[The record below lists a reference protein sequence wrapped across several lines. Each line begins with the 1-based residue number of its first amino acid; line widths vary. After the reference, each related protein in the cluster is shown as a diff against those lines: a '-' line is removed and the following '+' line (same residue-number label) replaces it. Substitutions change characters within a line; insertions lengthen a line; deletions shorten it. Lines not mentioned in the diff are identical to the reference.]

1 MAQDSEKRFHQI
13 MEKLFT
19 PSKSQFPSSSTSSS
33 VEQQSRGKKRSNP
46 SSALALVE
54 PKTVLATIDR
64 SSSALKVPAGTSS
77 PSGLCRP
84 WDRGDLMRRLATFKS
99 MTWFAKP
106 QVISAVNC
114 ARRGWVNVD
123 TDTIACESCG
133 AHLYFS
139 APSSWSKQ
147 QVEKAASVFSLK
159 LDSGHKLLCP
169 WIENSCEETL
179 SEFPSMSPQDL
190 VDRHEERS
198 EALLQFSSLPIIS
211 PSVIEYMRS
220 SDLEEFLKRPIAPAR
235 GDTTAEGSQT
245 ESLIN
250 HVGATPAQL
259 FYQAQKLI
267 SLCGWEPR
275 ALPYIVDCKEK
286 SGEIADATET
296 IDLLPETATRELL
309 SSSNTIPNPNGI
321 SGNSETPTV
330 PDTLNSDPSSVVL
343 DCKLCGACV
352 GLWVFSTVPRPLEL
366 CRITGDTEVNTE
378 ISSSVGNLQN
388 QTSGLKFT
396 IAGGPPATKQNF
408 KATISLPIIG
418 RNLRSRFASY
428 SRDRDR
434 GSASPILVQQS
445 LTEENNGG
453 VSENSD
459 QLMINMGENVNEGR
473 NESDIDNDTTPQTK
487 DRQLMIVRSALPE
500 SNKQKDLTAACA
512 KLCLL
517 KPIFLGEDTGASST
531 SNKQME
537 FDPIKQHRHFCPWI
551 WSTGR
556 RGPGWRQTL
565 SALQRQK
572 GSCQTPPSPS
582 SVFKVDDPLTSVR
595 NLFKSPSPKK
605 RKLIRES
612 SN

>member
-13 MEKLFT
+13 MNKLFT
-19 PSKSQFPSSSTSSS
+19 PSKSPLPSSPSSTSSP
-33 VEQQSRGKKRSNP
+33 VEQQSRGKKRPNP

-54 PKTVLATIDR
+54 PKTGLATTIDR
-64 SSSALKVPAGTSS
+64 SLKVPATGTSQ
-77 PSGLCRP
+77 SGLCRP
-84 WDRGDLMRRLATFKS
+84 WDRGDLMRRLASFKS

-106 QVISAVNC
+106 QVISALNC
-114 ARRGWVNVD
+114 ARRGWVNAD
-123 TDTIACESCG
+123 TDTISCESCG

-139 APSSWSKQ
+139 APASWSKQ

-159 LDSGHKLLCP
+159 LDNGHKLLCP

-179 SEFPSMSPQDL
+179 SEFPSMTPQDL

-198 EALLQFSSLPIIS
+198 EALLQLLALPVIS
-211 PSVIEYMRS
+211 PSAIDYMKS
-220 SDLEEFLKRPIAPAR
+220 SDLEEYLRRHIAS
-235 GDTTAEGSQT
+235 GDTTAECSQT

-250 HVGATPAQL
+250 HVGASPAQL

-275 ALPYIVDCKEK
+275 ALPYIVDCKDK
-286 SGEIADATET
+286 SGEASKGTDT

-309 SSSNTIPNPNGI
+309 SSSSSTSNPNGV
-321 SGNSETPTV
+321 SENSENPVV

-366 CRITGDTEVNTE
+366 CRVTGDTEVNTE
-378 ISSSVGNLQN
+378 KNSRDGTLQR
-388 QTSGLKFT
+388 QTSSLQFT

-408 KATISLPIIG
+408 KATISLPIVG

-428 SRDRDR
+428 SRDRDH
-434 GSASPILVQQS
+434 GTDNSIQDQQCR
-445 LTEENNGG
+445 TPERNGG
-453 VSENSD
+453 VIENSD
-459 QLMINMGENVNEGR
+459 QDMIDVGEKADGGR
-473 NESDIDNDTTPQTK
+473 NASDLDSNTTPQTK
-487 DRQLMIVRSALPE
+487 DKQLMVVTSSLPE
-500 SNKQKDLTAACA
+500 NYKPKDS
-512 KLCLL
+512 
-517 KPIFLGEDTGASST
+517 IGDTGK

-537 FDPIKQHRHFCPWI
+537 FDPINQHRHFCPWI

-582 SVFKVDDPLTSVR
+582 SIFKVDDPLTSVR

-605 RKLIRES
+605 ARLNRGS

>member
-1 MAQDSEKRFHQI
+1 MAQESEKRFHQI
-13 MEKLFT
+13 MDNLFT
-19 PSKSQFPSSSTSSS
+19 PSKSQPPSSSSTSLT
-33 VEQQSRGKKRSNP
+33 VEQQSRGKKRPNP
-46 SSALALVE
+46 CSVLALVE
-54 PKTVLATIDR
+54 PKTGLASIDR
-64 SSSALKVPAGTSS
+64 SS
-77 PSGLCRP
+77 SGLCRP

-114 ARRGWVNVD
+114 ARRGWVNSD

-147 QVEKAASVFSLK
+147 QVEKGASVLSLK
-159 LDSGHKLLCP
+159 LDNGHKLLCP
-169 WIENSCEETL
+169 WIDNSCEETL
-179 SEFPSMSPQDL
+179 SQFPSMTPQDL

-198 EALLQFSSLPIIS
+198 EALLQLSSLPIIS
-211 PSVIEYMRS
+211 PSAIEYMRS
-220 SDLEEFLKRPIAPAR
+220 SDLEEFLNRPIAPAC
-235 GDTTAEGSQT
+235 GDTSAELSQSQ
-245 ESLIN
+245 SLIN
-250 HVGATPAQL
+250 HVGASPAQL

-275 ALPYIVDCKEK
+275 ALPYIVDCKDK
-286 SGEIADATET
+286 SGESARGTDI

-309 SSSNTIPNPNGI
+309 NLSNSTPDPNDI
-321 SGNSETPTV
+321 SGNSENPTLS
-330 PDTLNSDPSSVVL
+330 DTLNSDPSSVVL

-366 CRITGDTEVNTE
+366 CRVTGDTEVNTE
-378 ISSSVGNLQN
+378 KNLRGGTLQT
-388 QTSGLKFT
+388 QTSSLKFT

-428 SRDRDR
+428 SRDHDHETV
-434 GSASPILVQQS
+434 SSIQDQQC
-445 LTEENNGG
+445 EIAENNGS
-453 VSENSD
+453 VTETSH
-459 QLMINMGENVNEGR
+459 QAMVVIGEKVNGGS
-473 NESDIDNDTTPQTK
+473 NTSDIDSDTTPQTK
-487 DRQLMIVRSALPE
+487 DKQVMVVRSNLPE
-500 SNKQKDLTAACA
+500 NNKRKD
-512 KLCLL
+512 
-517 KPIFLGEDTGASST
+517 SSAGT

-551 WSTGR
+551 WSTGKR
-556 RGPGWRQTL
+556 SPGWRQTL
-565 SALQRQK
+565 SALQRHK

-582 SVFKVDDPLTSVR
+582 SLFKVDDPLTSVR

-605 RKLIRES
+605 QKLNRGS
-612 SN
+612 SS

>member
-13 MEKLFT
+13 MDKLFT
-19 PSKSQFPSSSTSSS
+19 PSKSQLPSSSTSSPL
-33 VEQQSRGKKRSNP
+33 EQQSRGKKRPNP

-54 PKTVLATIDR
+54 PKTVVASIDR
-64 SSSALKVPAGTSS
+64 SSALKVSAKSS

-114 ARRGWVNVD
+114 ARRGWVNAD

-133 AHLYFS
+133 AHLYFA
-139 APSSWSKQ
+139 APASWSKQ

-159 LDSGHKLLCP
+159 LDGGHKLLCP

-179 SEFPSMSPQDL
+179 SEFPLMTPQDL

-198 EALLQFSSLPIIS
+198 EALLQLLALPVIS
-211 PSVIEYMRS
+211 PSAIEYMRS
-220 SDLEEFLKRPIAPAR
+220 SDLEEFLKRPIASASR
-235 GDTTAEGSQT
+235 HTECSQT

-250 HVGATPAQL
+250 HVGSSPAQL

-275 ALPYIVDCKEK
+275 ALPYIVDCKDK
-286 SGEIADATET
+286 SGETAKVTDT

-309 SSSNTIPNPNGI
+309 SPNPNGSPGI
-321 SGNSETPTV
+321 TENSTL

-366 CRITGDTEVNTE
+366 CRLTGDTEVNTE
-378 ISSSVGNLQN
+378 RQSSGGALLNR
-388 QTSGLKFT
+388 TSILKFT

-408 KATISLPIIG
+408 KATISVPIIG

-428 SRDRDR
+428 SRHQETLSSIQD
-434 GSASPILVQQS
+434 QQY
-445 LTEENNGG
+445 TTAENNG
-453 VSENSD
+453 VVTENSD
-459 QLMINMGENVNEGR
+459 QAMIDIGEKADGER
-473 NESDIDNDTTPQTK
+473 NTTDLDSPSTPQSKDKQLMVVVSSNPPENNKTK
-487 DRQLMIVRSALPE
+487 D
-500 SNKQKDLTAACA
+500 
-512 KLCLL
+512 
-517 KPIFLGEDTGASST
+517 ST
-531 SNKQME
+531 PGKSGNSNKQME

-565 SALQRQK
+565 SALQRSK

-595 NLFKSPSPKK
+595 NLFKSPTPKK
-605 RKLIRES
+605 RKPNSGS
-612 SN
+612 SS

>member
-13 MEKLFT
+13 MDKLFT
-19 PSKSQFPSSSTSSS
+19 PSKSQLPSSSTSSS
-33 VEQQSRGKKRSNP
+33 VEQQSRGKKRPNP

-64 SSSALKVPAGTSS
+64 SSALKVPAGTS

-114 ARRGWVNVD
+114 ARRGWVND
-123 TDTIACESCG
+123 DADSIACESCG

-179 SEFPSMSPQDL
+179 SEFPSMTPQDL

-198 EALLQFSSLPIIS
+198 EALLQLLALPVIS
-211 PSVIEYMRS
+211 PSAIEYMRS
-220 SDLEEFLKRPIAPAR
+220 SDLEEFLKRPIAPASS
-235 GDTTAEGSQT
+235 DTAAESSQT

-250 HVGATPAQL
+250 HVGASPAQL

-275 ALPYIVDCKEK
+275 ALPYIVDCKDK
-286 SGEIADATET
+286 SSETARGIDT

-309 SSSNTIPNPNGI
+309 SISDSTPIPDGV
-321 SGNSETPTV
+321 SGNNENPTL

-366 CRITGDTEVNTE
+366 CRVTGDTEISTE
-378 ISSSVGNLQN
+378 KHPRGGTLQN
-388 QTSGLKFT
+388 QPSSLKFT

-428 SRDRDR
+428 SRDHDH
-434 GSASPILVQQS
+434 GDVSSIQDQQS
-445 LTEENNGG
+445 KTAENNGD
-453 VSENSD
+453 VTQNSD
-459 QLMINMGENVNEGR
+459 QVMNDIGEKADGGR
-473 NESDIDNDTTPQTK
+473 NSADIESDIALQNKDKQMMVERSNLPDNNKPK
-487 DRQLMIVRSALPE
+487 DS
-500 SNKQKDLTAACA
+500 TAG
-512 KLCLL
+512 K
-517 KPIFLGEDTGASST
+517 SVT

-565 SALQRQK
+565 SALQRHK
-572 GSCQTPPSPS
+572 GSCQTPPTPS
-582 SVFKVDDPLTSVR
+582 SLFKVDDPLTSVR

-605 RKLIRES
+605 RKLNGGS
-612 SN
+612 SS

>member
-1 MAQDSEKRFHQI
+1 MAQDSEKRFHEI
-13 MEKLFT
+13 MDKLFT
-19 PSKSQFPSSSTSSS
+19 PSKSPLPSSSSSTSSP
-33 VEQQSRGKKRSNP
+33 VEQQSRGKKRPNP

-54 PKTVLATIDR
+54 PKTALATIDR
-64 SSSALKVPAGTSS
+64 SLKVSASQ
-77 PSGLCRP
+77 SGLCRP
-84 WDRGDLMRRLATFKS
+84 WDRGDLMRRLASFKS

-106 QVISAVNC
+106 QVISALNC
-114 ARRGWVNVD
+114 ARRGWVNDD
-123 TDTIACESCG
+123 TDTISCESCG

-139 APSSWSKQ
+139 APASWSKQ

-159 LDSGHKLLCP
+159 LDNGHKLLCP

-179 SEFPSMSPQDL
+179 PEFPSMTPQDL
-190 VDRHEERS
+190 VERHGERS
-198 EALLQFSSLPIIS
+198 EVLLQLLALPVIS
-211 PSVIEYMRS
+211 PSAIDYMKS
-220 SDLEEFLKRPIAPAR
+220 SDLEEYLKRHIAPAS
-235 GDTTAEGSQT
+235 GDTAAECSQT

-250 HVGATPAQL
+250 HVGASPAQL

-275 ALPYIVDCKEK
+275 ALPYIVDCKDK
-286 SGEIADATET
+286 SGEAAKGTDT

-309 SSSNTIPNPNGI
+309 SSSNATSNPNGV
-321 SGNSETPTV
+321 SENSENPV
-330 PDTLNSDPSSVVL
+330 LSGTLNSDPSSVVL

-366 CRITGDTEVNTE
+366 CRVTGDTEVNTE
-378 ISSSVGNLQN
+378 KNSRDGTLQR
-388 QTSGLKFT
+388 QTSSLQFT

-408 KATISLPIIG
+408 KATISLPIVG

-428 SRDRDR
+428 SRDRDHGTDSSIQDQLCKTPER
-434 GSASPILVQQS
+434 
-445 LTEENNGG
+445 NGG
-453 VSENSD
+453 GKENSD
-459 QLMINMGENVNEGR
+459 HDMIDVGEKVDGGR
-473 NESDIDNDTTPQTK
+473 NASDLDSNTAPQTK
-487 DRQLMIVRSALPE
+487 DKQLTVVTSNLPE
-500 SNKQKDLTAACA
+500 NNKQKDSTGERGSTVL
-512 KLCLL
+512 KHMFLCEETC
-517 KPIFLGEDTGASST
+517 K

-572 GSCQTPPSPS
+572 GSCQTPPPPS
-582 SVFKVDDPLTSVR
+582 SIFKVDDPLTSVR

-605 RKLIRES
+605 ARLNRES
-612 SN
+612 SS

>member
-1 MAQDSEKRFHQI
+1 MAQNSEKRFHQI

-19 PSKSQFPSSSTSSS
+19 PSKPNLPSSSSSSSTSLSIG
-33 VEQQSRGKKRSNP
+33 EELRGKKRSNP
-46 SSALALVE
+46 SSSSLSLVE
-54 PKTVLATIDR
+54 PKRVIAAIDR
-64 SSSALKVPAGTSS
+64 SYEMKVVATGRHC
-77 PSGLCRP
+77 GICRP
-84 WDRGDLMRRLATFKS
+84 WDRGDLMIRLSTFKS

-114 ARRGWVNVD
+114 ATRGWVNVE

-133 AHLYFS
+133 TRLYFA

-169 WIENSCEETL
+169 WKENSCEDTL
-179 SEFPSMSPQDL
+179 SEFPLMTPQDL
-190 VDRHEERS
+190 VDRHEERE
-198 EALLQFSSLPIIS
+198 EALLQLLALPVIS
-211 PSVIEYMRS
+211 PSSIDYMRS
-220 SDLEEFLKRPIAPAR
+220 SDLEEFLKRPVAPAL
-235 GDTTAEGSQT
+235 GGTAASCSQT
-245 ESLIN
+245 ESLIS
-250 HVGATPAQL
+250 HVGASPPQL

-275 ALPYIVDCKEK
+275 ALPYIVDCKDK
-286 SGEIADATET
+286 SGETAKGTDT

-309 SSSNTIPNPNGI
+309 NSSNSTPGPYGV
-321 SGNSETPTV
+321 SGNSENTTLAG
-330 PDTLNSDPSSVVL
+330 TLNSDPSSVVL

-366 CRITGDTEVNTE
+366 CRVTGDTEVTK
-378 ISSSVGNLQN
+378 GKLQK
-388 QTSGLKFT
+388 QTSSLKFT

-428 SRDRDR
+428 SRD
-434 GSASPILVQQS
+434 QQCE
-445 LTEENNGG
+445 TGENNGV
-453 VSENSD
+453 VSETSD
-459 QLMINMGENVNEGR
+459 QAMTDIGEKADGGVNTF
-473 NESDIDNDTTPQTK
+473 DLTPQSK
-487 DRQLMIVRSALPE
+487 DKQSMLERSNLHE
-500 SNKQKDLTAACA
+500 LKDAAA
-512 KLCLL
+512 GKSATL
-517 KPIFLGEDTGASST
+517 
-531 SNKQME
+531 NKQME

-551 WSTGR
+551 RSTGK

-565 SALQRQK
+565 SALQRST
-572 GSCQTPPSPS
+572 GSHQTPPSPS

-605 RKLIRES
+605 RKLNSGS
-612 SN
+612 SS

>member
-13 MEKLFT
+13 MNKLFT
-19 PSKSQFPSSSTSSS
+19 PSKSPLPSSPSSTSSP
-33 VEQQSRGKKRSNP
+33 VEQQSRGKKRPNP

-54 PKTVLATIDR
+54 PKTALATTIDR
-64 SSSALKVPAGTSS
+64 SLKAPATGTSQ
-77 PSGLCRP
+77 SGLCRP
-84 WDRGDLMRRLATFKS
+84 WDRGDLMRRLASFKS

-106 QVISAVNC
+106 QVISALNC
-114 ARRGWVNVD
+114 ARRGWVNDD
-123 TDTIACESCG
+123 TDTISCESCG

-139 APSSWSKQ
+139 APASWSKQ

-159 LDSGHKLLCP
+159 LDNGHKLLCP

-179 SEFPSMSPQDL
+179 SEFPSMTPQDL
-190 VDRHEERS
+190 VERHEERS
-198 EALLQFSSLPIIS
+198 EALLQLLALPVIS
-211 PSVIEYMRS
+211 PSAIDYMKS
-220 SDLEEFLKRPIAPAR
+220 SDLEEYLKRHIAA
-235 GDTTAEGSQT
+235 GDTTAECSQT

-250 HVGATPAQL
+250 HVGASPAQL

-275 ALPYIVDCKEK
+275 ALPYIVDCKDK
-286 SGEIADATET
+286 SGEASKGTDT

-309 SSSNTIPNPNGI
+309 SSSSSTSNPNGV
-321 SGNSETPTV
+321 SENSENPVV

-366 CRITGDTEVNTE
+366 CRVTGDTEVNTE
-378 ISSSVGNLQN
+378 KNSRDDTLQR
-388 QTSGLKFT
+388 QTSSLQFT

-408 KATISLPIIG
+408 KATISLPIVG

-428 SRDRDR
+428 SRDRDH
-434 GSASPILVQQS
+434 GTDNSIQDQQCR
-445 LTEENNGG
+445 TPERNGG
-453 VSENSD
+453 GIENSD
-459 QLMINMGENVNEGR
+459 QDMIDVGEKADGGR
-473 NESDIDNDTTPQTK
+473 NASDLVSNTTPQTK
-487 DRQLMIVRSALPE
+487 DKQLMVVTSSLPE
-500 SNKQKDLTAACA
+500 NYKPKDST
-512 KLCLL
+512 
-517 KPIFLGEDTGASST
+517 GDTGK

-537 FDPIKQHRHFCPWI
+537 FDPINQHRHFCPWI

-572 GSCQTPPSPS
+572 GSCQTPPAPS
-582 SVFKVDDPLTSVR
+582 SIFKVDDPLTSVR

-605 RKLIRES
+605 ARLNRGS
-612 SN
+612 SS

>member
-13 MEKLFT
+13 MDKLFT
-19 PSKSQFPSSSTSSS
+19 PSKSQLPSSSTSSS
-33 VEQQSRGKKRSNP
+33 IEQQSRGKKRSNP

-54 PKTVLATIDR
+54 PKKGLATIDR
-64 SSSALKVPAGTSS
+64 SSALKVPVGTS

-114 ARRGWVNVD
+114 ARRGWVNDD
-123 TDTIACESCG
+123 TDSIACESCG

-159 LDSGHKLLCP
+159 LDGGHKVLCP

-179 SEFPSMSPQDL
+179 SEFPSMTPQDL
-190 VDRHEERS
+190 VDRHDERS
-198 EALLQFSSLPIIS
+198 EALLQLLALPVIS
-211 PSVIEYMRS
+211 PSAIKYMRS
-220 SDLEEFLKRPIAPAR
+220 SDLEEFLKRPIAPAS
-235 GDTTAEGSQT
+235 GDTTAQCSQT

-275 ALPYIVDCKEK
+275 ALPYIVDCKDK
-286 SGEIADATET
+286 SSETARSADT
-296 IDLLPETATRELL
+296 IDLLPETATRQLL
-309 SSSNTIPNPNGI
+309 SISNSTPIQNGI
-321 SGNSETPTV
+321 SGNNEDPTL

-352 GLWVFSTVPRPLEL
+352 GLWVFSIVPRPLEL
-366 CRITGDTEVNTE
+366 CRITGDTEVVSTDKNSRGGT
-378 ISSSVGNLQN
+378 LQK
-388 QTSGLKFT
+388 QTSSLKFT

-428 SRDRDR
+428 SRDRDD
-434 GSASPILVQQS
+434 GTVDSDQAMNDIG
-445 LTEENNGG
+445 EKADGG
-453 VSENSD
+453 RNTSD
-459 QLMINMGENVNEGR
+459 IDSNTAPQIKDKQLMIEG
-473 NESDIDNDTTPQTK
+473 SH
-487 DRQLMIVRSALPE
+487 LPE
-500 SNKQKDLTAACA
+500 NNKPKDSTADAA
-512 KLCLL
+512 
-517 KPIFLGEDTGASST
+517 TA
-531 SNKQME
+531 NKQME

-551 WSTGR
+551 WSTGK

-565 SALQRQK
+565 SALQRHN
-572 GSCQTPPSPS
+572 GSCQTPPTPS
-582 SVFKVDDPLTSVR
+582 SLFKVDDPLTSVR

-605 RKLIRES
+605 RKVKSGS
-612 SN
+612 SS

>member
-13 MEKLFT
+13 MDKLFT
-19 PSKSQFPSSSTSSS
+19 PSKSPLPPSSSTSLP
-33 VEQQSRGKKRSNP
+33 VEQQSRGKKRPNP

-54 PKTVLATIDR
+54 PKTTIDR
-64 SSSALKVPAGTSS
+64 SLKAPAATGGSQ
-77 PSGLCRP
+77 SGLCRP
-84 WDRGDLMRRLATFKS
+84 WDRGDLMRRLASFKS

-106 QVISAVNC
+106 QVISALNC
-114 ARRGWVNVD
+114 ARRGWVNDD
-123 TDTIACESCG
+123 TDTISCESCG

-139 APSSWSKQ
+139 APASWSKQ

-159 LDSGHKLLCP
+159 LDNGHKLLCP

-179 SEFPSMSPQDL
+179 SEFPSMTPQDL
-190 VDRHEERS
+190 VERHEERS
-198 EALLQFSSLPIIS
+198 EALLQLLALP
-211 PSVIEYMRS
+211 VIEPSAIDYMKS
-220 SDLEEFLKRPIAPAR
+220 SDLEEFLKRPAS
-235 GDTTAEGSQT
+235 GDKECSQT

-250 HVGATPAQL
+250 HVGASPAQL

-275 ALPYIVDCKEK
+275 ALPYIVDCKDK
-286 SGEIADATET
+286 SGEAAKGTDT

-309 SSSNTIPNPNGI
+309 SSS
-321 SGNSETPTV
+321 SSASNSENPVV

-366 CRITGDTEVNTE
+366 CRVTGDTEVSTE
-378 ISSSVGNLQN
+378 SNSRDGTLQR
-388 QTSGLKFT
+388 QTSSLQFT

-408 KATISLPIIG
+408 KATISLPIVG

-428 SRDRDR
+428 SRDRDH
-434 GSASPILVQQS
+434 GTGNSIQDQQCK
-445 LTEENNGG
+445 TPERNGG
-453 VSENSD
+453 GTENID
-459 QLMINMGENVNEGR
+459 QDLIDVGENADGGKNT
-473 NESDIDNDTTPQTK
+473 SDLDSYTTPQTK
-487 DRQLMIVRSALPE
+487 DKQLMVVTSSLPE
-500 SNKQKDLTAACA
+500 NNKPKDS
-512 KLCLL
+512 
-517 KPIFLGEDTGASST
+517 TGDIGK

-565 SALQRQK
+565 SALQRPK

-582 SVFKVDDPLTSVR
+582 SIFKVDDPLTSVR
-595 NLFKSPSPKK
+595 NLFKSPSPK
-605 RKLIRES
+605 RARLNRGS
-612 SN
+612 PS

>member
-13 MEKLFT
+13 MDKLFT
-19 PSKSQFPSSSTSSS
+19 PSKSQPSSSSTSSS
-33 VEQQSRGKKRSNP
+33 VEQQSRGKKRPNP

-54 PKTVLATIDR
+54 PKRVLATIDR
-64 SSSALKVPAGTSS
+64 SSAFKVPAGSS

-106 QVISAVNC
+106 QCISAVNC
-114 ARRGWVNVD
+114 ARRGWVND
-123 TDTIACESCG
+123 DADSIACESCG

-139 APSSWSKQ
+139 APASWSKQ
-147 QVEKAASVFSLK
+147 QVERAALVFSLK
-159 LDSGHKLLCP
+159 LDNGHKLLCP

-179 SEFPSMSPQDL
+179 SEFPAMTPQDL

-198 EALLQFSSLPIIS
+198 EALLQLLALPIIS
-211 PSVIEYMRS
+211 PSAIDYMRS
-220 SDLEEFLKRPIAPAR
+220 SDLEEFLKQPIAPAS
-235 GDTTAEGSQT
+235 GDTAPESSQT
-245 ESLIN
+245 DSLIN
-250 HVGATPAQL
+250 HVGASPAQL

-275 ALPYIVDCKEK
+275 ALPYIVDCKDK
-286 SGEIADATET
+286 STETARGTDT

-309 SSSNTIPNPNGI
+309 RISDSTLIPTEI
-321 SGNSETPTV
+321 SGNNENPTL

-352 GLWVFSTVPRPLEL
+352 GLWVFSTVTRPLEL
-366 CRITGDTEVNTE
+366 CRVTGDTEISTE
-378 ISSSVGNLQN
+378 KHPGGGTLQKQPSS
-388 QTSGLKFT
+388 LKFT

-428 SRDRDR
+428 SRDHDH
-434 GSASPILVQQS
+434 GDVSSIQDQQS
-445 LTEENNGG
+445 KIAEKNGG
-453 VSENSD
+453 VTQDSD
-459 QLMINMGENVNEGR
+459 QAMNDIGDKADGGKNSTDI
-473 NESDIDNDTTPQTK
+473 ESDIAVQNKGKQMMVETSTLSEKYKPK
-487 DRQLMIVRSALPE
+487 DSTADAGKSAM
-500 SNKQKDLTAACA
+500 A
-512 KLCLL
+512 
-517 KPIFLGEDTGASST
+517 
-531 SNKQME
+531 NKQME

-565 SALQRQK
+565 SALQRHK

-582 SVFKVDDPLTSVR
+582 SLFKVDDPLTSVR

-605 RKLIRES
+605 RRLNGGS
-612 SN
+612 SS

>member
-13 MEKLFT
+13 MDKLFT
-19 PSKSQFPSSSTSSS
+19 PSKSQPPSSSTSSS
-33 VEQQSRGKKRSNP
+33 AEQQSRGRKRPNP

-54 PKTVLATIDR
+54 PKTGLATIDR
-64 SSSALKVPAGTSS
+64 SSALKVAAGSS

-114 ARRGWVNVD
+114 ARRGWVND
-123 TDTIACESCG
+123 DADSIACESCG

-169 WIENSCEETL
+169 WIDNSCEETL
-179 SEFPSMSPQDL
+179 SEFPSMTPQDL

-198 EALLQFSSLPIIS
+198 EALLRLLALPIIS
-211 PSVIEYMRS
+211 PSAIEYMRS
-220 SDLEEFLKRPIAPAR
+220 SDLEEFLKRPISPAS
-235 GDTTAEGSQT
+235 GDTATQCSQT

-250 HVGATPAQL
+250 HVGASPAQL

-267 SLCGWEPR
+267 SLSGWEPR
-275 ALPYIVDCKEK
+275 ALPYIVDCKDK
-286 SGEIADATET
+286 SSEAARGTDT

-309 SSSNTIPNPNGI
+309 RIANSTPIPNGV
-321 SGNSETPTV
+321 SGNNDNPTH

-366 CRITGDTEVNTE
+366 CRVTGDTEINAEKHPRGGTLQKQP
-378 ISSSVGNLQN
+378 SS
-388 QTSGLKFT
+388 LKFT

-418 RNLRSRFASY
+418 RNLRSRLASY
-428 SRDRDR
+428 SRDHDH
-434 GSASPILVQQS
+434 GDVSSTHDQQS
-445 LTEENNGG
+445 KTAENTGD
-453 VSENSD
+453 VTQNSD
-459 QLMINMGENVNEGR
+459 KVVNDIGEKADGGR
-473 NESDIDNDTTPQTK
+473 NSTDIESDIALQSNNKQ
-487 DRQLMIVRSALPE
+487 MMVVRSNLPE
-500 SNKQKDLTAACA
+500 NNKPKDSSA
-512 KLCLL
+512 
-517 KPIFLGEDTGASST
+517 DTGTSLT

-556 RGPGWRQTL
+556 KGPGWRQTL
-565 SALQRQK
+565 SALQRHK
-572 GSCQTPPSPS
+572 GACQTPPSPS
-582 SVFKVDDPLTSVR
+582 PSSLFKVDDDPLTSVR

-605 RKLIRES
+605 RKQNGGS
-612 SN
+612 SS

>member
-13 MEKLFT
+13 MDKLFT
-19 PSKSQFPSSSTSSS
+19 PSKSQLPSSSTNLP
-33 VEQQSRGKKRSNP
+33 VEQQSRGKKRPNP

-54 PKTVLATIDR
+54 PKTVVSTIDR
-64 SSSALKVPAGTSS
+64 SSASKVSSGPS

-114 ARRGWVNVD
+114 ARRGWVNSD
-123 TDTIACESCG
+123 ADTIACESCG
-133 AHLYFS
+133 AHLYFA
-139 APSSWSKQ
+139 APASWSKQ

-159 LDSGHKLLCP
+159 LDGGHKLLCP
-169 WIENSCEETL
+169 WIENPCEETL
-179 SEFPSMSPQDL
+179 SEFPLMTPQDL
-190 VDRHEERS
+190 VERHEERS
-198 EALLQFSSLPIIS
+198 EALLQLLALPVIS
-211 PSVIEYMRS
+211 PSAIEYMKS
-220 SDLEEFLKRPIAPAR
+220 SDLEEFLKRPIASASR
-235 GDTTAEGSQT
+235 DTAAECSPT

-250 HVGATPAQL
+250 HVGASPAQL

-275 ALPYIVDCKEK
+275 ALPYIVDCKDK
-286 SGEIADATET
+286 LGETAKVTDT

-309 SSSNTIPNPNGI
+309 SSSNSTPNTNGSSEI
-321 SGNSETPTV
+321 TENSTL
-330 PDTLNSDPSSVVL
+330 PDTLNYDPSSVVL

-366 CRITGDTEVNTE
+366 CRLTGDTEVNTE
-378 ISSSVGNLQN
+378 RHSSGGALLNR
-388 QTSGLKFT
+388 TSSLKFT

-408 KATISLPIIG
+408 KATISVPIIG

-428 SRDRDR
+428 SRDRDHETLSSIQDQQYT
-434 GSASPILVQQS
+434 SA
-445 LTEENNGG
+445 ENNGG
-453 VSENSD
+453 ITENSD
-459 QLMINMGENVNEGR
+459 QAMIDVGEKADGER
-473 NESDIDNDTTPQTK
+473 NTSDLDSPSTPQSK
-487 DRQLMIVRSALPE
+487 DKQLMLVVSSNPPE
-500 SNKQKDLTAACA
+500 NNKTKDLT
-512 KLCLL
+512 
-517 KPIFLGEDTGASST
+517 PDTGKSTT

-537 FDPIKQHRHFCPWI
+537 FDPVKQHRHFCPWI

-565 SALQRQK
+565 SALQRNK

-605 RKLIRES
+605 RKPNS
-612 SN
+612 GS

>member
-1 MAQDSEKRFHQI
+1 MAQESEKRFHQI
-13 MEKLFT
+13 MDKLFT
-19 PSKSQFPSSSTSSS
+19 PSKSPLPSSSTSSP
-33 VEQQSRGKKRSNP
+33 VEQQSRGKKRPCP
-46 SSALALVE
+46 SSALSLVE
-54 PKTVLATIDR
+54 PKTALANTDR
-64 SSSALKVPAGTSS
+64 SLKAPAISQ
-77 PSGLCRP
+77 SGLCRP

-106 QVISAVNC
+106 QVIGALNC
-114 ARRGWVNVD
+114 ARRGWVNDD
-123 TDTIACESCG
+123 TDTISCESCG

-139 APSSWSKQ
+139 APASWSKQ

-159 LDSGHKLLCP
+159 LDNGHKLLCP

-179 SEFPSMSPQDL
+179 SEFPSMTPQDL
-190 VDRHEERS
+190 VERHGERS
-198 EALLQFSSLPIIS
+198 EALLQLFALPVIS
-211 PSVIEYMRS
+211 PSAIDYMKS
-220 SDLEEFLKRPIAPAR
+220 SDLEEFLKRPIVAPAS
-235 GDTTAEGSQT
+235 GDTDCSQT

-275 ALPYIVDCKEK
+275 ALPYIVDCKDK
-286 SGEIADATET
+286 SGEAAKGTDT

-309 SSSNTIPNPNGI
+309 NPSNSTSNPNGV
-321 SGNSETPTV
+321 SENSENSVV

-366 CRITGDTEVNTE
+366 CRVTGDTEVNTE
-378 ISSSVGNLQN
+378 KNSRDGTLQK
-388 QTSGLKFT
+388 QTSSLKFT

-408 KATISLPIIG
+408 KATISLPIVG

-428 SRDRDR
+428 SRDRDHGTDCSIQDQLCKTPER
-434 GSASPILVQQS
+434 
-445 LTEENNGG
+445 NGG
-453 VSENSD
+453 GTESSD
-459 QLMINMGENVNEGR
+459 LDMIDVGEKADGGR
-473 NESDIDNDTTPQTK
+473 NAYDLDSNATPQTK
-487 DRQLMIVRSALPE
+487 DKQLMLVTSNLPE
-500 SNKQKDLTAACA
+500 NNKTKDST
-512 KLCLL
+512 
-517 KPIFLGEDTGASST
+517 GDTGK

-565 SALQRQK
+565 SALQRHK

-582 SVFKVDDPLTSVR
+582 SIFKVDDPLTSVR
-595 NLFKSPSPKK
+595 NLFKSPSPK
-605 RKLIRES
+605 RARLNRGS
-612 SN
+612 SS

>member
-13 MEKLFT
+13 MDKLFT
-19 PSKSQFPSSSTSSS
+19 PAKSQLPSSSTSSPA
-33 VEQQSRGKKRSNP
+33 EQQSRGKKRPNP
-46 SSALALVE
+46 SSALALVK
-54 PKTVLATIDR
+54 PRTGLATIDR
-64 SSSALKVPAGTSS
+64 SSSALKAPAGTS

-123 TDTIACESCG
+123 NDTIACECCG

-159 LDSGHKLLCP
+159 LDNGHKLLCP
-169 WIENSCEETL
+169 WIENACEDTL
-179 SEFPSMSPQDL
+179 SEFPSMTPQDL
-190 VDRHEERS
+190 VDRHEERAES
-198 EALLQFSSLPIIS
+198 LLELLALPIIS
-211 PSVIEYMRS
+211 PSAIDYMRS
-220 SDLEEFLKRPIAPAR
+220 SDLEEFLKRPIAPAC
-235 GDTTAEGSQT
+235 GDTAAECSQT

-250 HVGATPAQL
+250 HVGASPSQL

-275 ALPYIVDCKEK
+275 ALPYIVDCKDK
-286 SGEIADATET
+286 SGETVKGTDT

-309 SSSNTIPNPNGI
+309 SSSNSTPNPNGI
-321 SGNSETPTV
+321 SGNSEIPTV

-366 CRITGDTEVNTE
+366 CRVTGDTEVNTVNN
-378 ISSSVGNLQN
+378 SSVGTLQK
-388 QTSGLKFT
+388 QTSSLKFT

-428 SRDRDR
+428 SRDRDH
-434 GSASPILVQQS
+434 GTASSIQDEQS
-445 LTEENNGG
+445 KTAETNGG

-459 QLMINMGENVNEGR
+459 LAMICVGEKVDGGR
-473 NESDIDNDTTPQTK
+473 NASDIDTYSTPQSK
-487 DRQLMIVRSALPE
+487 DKQLMVVRSNLPE
-500 SNKQKDLTAACA
+500 NNKQQDLTPDKSA
-512 KLCLL
+512 
-517 KPIFLGEDTGASST
+517 T

-537 FDPIKQHRHFCPWI
+537 FDPIMQHRHFCPWI
-551 WSTGR
+551 WSTSR

-565 SALQRQK
+565 SAIQRHK

-582 SVFKVDDPLTSVR
+582 SLFKVDDPLTSVR

-605 RKLIRES
+605 PRLNRGS
-612 SN
+612 SS

>member
-13 MEKLFT
+13 MDKLFT
-19 PSKSQFPSSSTSSS
+19 PSKSPLPSSSSSTSSL
-33 VEQQSRGKKRSNP
+33 VEQQSRGKKRPCP
-46 SSALALVE
+46 SSALSLVE
-54 PKTVLATIDR
+54 PKTILATIDR
-64 SSSALKVPAGTSS
+64 SLKAPSSSQ
-77 PSGLCRP
+77 SGLCRP
-84 WDRGDLMRRLATFKS
+84 WDRGDLMRRLASFKS

-106 QVISAVNC
+106 QVISALNC
-114 ARRGWVNVD
+114 ARRGWVNDD
-123 TDTIACESCG
+123 TDTISCESCG

-139 APSSWSKQ
+139 APASWSKQ
-147 QVEKAASVFSLK
+147 QVEKAALVFSLK
-159 LDSGHKLLCP
+159 LDNGHKLLCP

-179 SEFPSMSPQDL
+179 SEFPSMTPQDL
-190 VDRHEERS
+190 VERHEERS
-198 EALLQFSSLPIIS
+198 EALLQLLALPVIS
-211 PSVIEYMRS
+211 PSAIDYMKS
-220 SDLEEFLKRPIAPAR
+220 SDLEGFLKRPIAPAS
-235 GDTTAEGSQT
+235 GDTESSQT

-275 ALPYIVDCKEK
+275 ALPYIVDCKDK
-286 SGEIADATET
+286 SGEAAKGTDT

-309 SSSNTIPNPNGI
+309 SSSNSTSNPNGV
-321 SGNSETPTV
+321 SENSENPVV

-366 CRITGDTEVNTE
+366 CRVTGDTEVNTE
-378 ISSSVGNLQN
+378 KNSRDGTLQR
-388 QTSGLKFT
+388 QTSSLQFT

-408 KATISLPIIG
+408 KATISLPIVG

-428 SRDRDR
+428 SRDRDH
-434 GSASPILVQQS
+434 GTDNSIQDQQCK
-445 LTEENNGG
+445 TPERNGG
-453 VSENSD
+453 GTENSD
-459 QLMINMGENVNEGR
+459 QDMIDV
-473 NESDIDNDTTPQTK
+473 ESITTPQTK
-487 DRQLMIVRSALPE
+487 DKQLMVVTSNLPE
-500 SNKQKDLTAACA
+500 NNKQKDS
-512 KLCLL
+512 
-517 KPIFLGEDTGASST
+517 TGDIGSK

-582 SVFKVDDPLTSVR
+582 SIFKVDDPLTSVR

-605 RKLIRES
+605 ARLNRGS
-612 SN
+612 SS